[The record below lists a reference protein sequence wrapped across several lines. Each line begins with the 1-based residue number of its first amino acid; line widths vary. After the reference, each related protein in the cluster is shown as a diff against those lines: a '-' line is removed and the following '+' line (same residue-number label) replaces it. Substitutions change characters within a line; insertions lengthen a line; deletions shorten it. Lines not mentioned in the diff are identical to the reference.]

1 MPIRLKSL
9 QNIDKQYASQI
20 VLVILF
26 LLACVWIAVQPNP
39 FDVKEV
45 STPPPG
51 QQAGQPDPKTGQ
63 SNHPEGQPNQ
73 QPGQPNPQAGQLK
86 PQVTPANPQQ
96 LAASATAYQMEI
108 ENNSDQTTGIVIGG
122 FVLVVMVFTGW
133 LLVLNRR

>member
-1 MPIRLKSL
+1 MPIRLKFL

-39 FDVKEV
+39 FDIKEV
-45 STPPPG
+45 STPQPG
-51 QQAGQPDPKTGQ
+51 QQGGL
-63 SNHPEGQPNQ
+63 PNPQ
-73 QPGQPNPQAGQLK
+73 EGQPNPQAASPDQQVK
-86 PQVTPANPQQ
+86 PPNPHQQ
-96 LAASATAYQMEI
+96 AASATAYQLEI

-122 FVLVVMVFTGW
+122 FILVAMVFTGW